1 MKKPAIL
8 ATTLTLLAPP
18 MMAADDPCNPDKGG
32 TFLSCI
38 TSMNQRIGQLEKKN
52 QARQA
57 EIQRLTAENQAR
69 QAEIQTLTQIFMH
82 QRIGQLETEN
92 QARQAEIQRLTA
104 ENQARQAEIQTLT
117 QIVLENG
124 LVAYYPF
131 DNNANDA
138 SGHGNHG
145 TVKGATLTADRF
157 GSANSAYQFDG
168 NDSHIQS
175 TISINFAQGITY
187 SAWVLVQKRE
197 NGHANL
203 ISINNRSFSF
213 FQFDGGFE
221 LCLGKCL
228 PRQSVDNVQ
237 DNQWQHFVVTIDNK
251 IAKFFVNS
259 EMVKKLEV
267 SSSLQNI
274 SDGSLYFG
282 GENGKG
288 YNLTGIIDEVRI
300 YNRALTDVEIQS
312 LYKQR

>member
-18 MMAADDPCNPDKGG
+18 IIAADDPCNPDKGG

-38 TSMNQRIGQLEKKN
+38 TSMNQRIGQLEK
-52 QARQA
+52 
-57 EIQRLTAENQAR
+57 ENQAR

-82 QRIGQLETEN
+82 QRIGQLEKEN
-92 QARQAEIQRLTA
+92 QARQAEIQA
-104 ENQARQAEIQTLT
+104 LT
-117 QIVLENG
+117 QIVLKNG

-175 TISINFAQGITY
+175 TISINLAQGISY
-187 SAWVLVQKRE
+187 SAWVFVQKRE
-197 NGHANL
+197 NEHASL
-203 ISINNRSFSF
+203 ISINHRSFSF
-213 FQFDGGFE
+213 FKIDGGFE
-221 LCLGKCL
+221 LCLGNCL
-228 PRQSVDNVQ
+228 GHHSIDNVQ

-251 IAKFFVNS
+251 IAKIFVNS

-274 SDGSLYFG
+274 SGGSLYFG
-282 GENGKG
+282 GEKGKDF
-288 YNLTGIIDEVRI
+288 NLTGIIDEVRI
-300 YNRALTDVEIQS
+300 YNRALSDVEIQS

>member
-1 MKKPAIL
+1 MMKKTARL

-38 TSMNQRIGQLEKKN
+38 TSMNQRIGQLEKEN

-57 EIQRLTAENQAR
+57 DIQRLTAENQA
-69 QAEIQTLTQIFMH
+69 Q
-82 QRIGQLETEN
+82 
-92 QARQAEIQRLTA
+92 
-104 ENQARQAEIQTLT
+104 QAEIQTLT
-117 QIVLENG
+117 QIVLKNG

-187 SAWVLVQKRE
+187 SAWVFVQKRE
-197 NGHANL
+197 NRHASL
-203 ISINNRSFSF
+203 ISINYRSFSF
-213 FQFDGGFE
+213 FQFDGGVE
-221 LCLGKCL
+221 LCLVGNCL
-228 PRQSVDNVQ
+228 RHHRADNVQ

-251 IAKFFVNS
+251 IAKIFVNS

-300 YNRALTDVEIQS
+300 YNRALTNVEIQS